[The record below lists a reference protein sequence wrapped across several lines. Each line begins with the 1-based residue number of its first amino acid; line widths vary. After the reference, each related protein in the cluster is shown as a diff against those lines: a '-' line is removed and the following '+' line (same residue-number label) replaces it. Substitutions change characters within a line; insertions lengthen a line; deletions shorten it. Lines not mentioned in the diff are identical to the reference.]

1 MKIKRWAF
9 DDRGAPSLILNHFT
23 AYIEDITNKQYA
35 AKYPTMD
42 DLSGAAEALSRLQYV
57 YNLETKEL
65 ADGNLGGVDYRYL
78 IGI

>member
-1 MKIKRWAF
+1 
-9 DDRGAPSLILNHFT
+9 
-23 AYIEDITNKQYA
+23 
-35 AKYPTMD
+35 MD